1 MKLFFLCGYH
11 GCCCSYLDNLSI
23 LYQTQVQ
30 SYQNFV
36 VAHTLT
42 GNGQGNGAVVNYI
55 IFLSII
61 VDSNLRTILLVWVAL
76 SYCRITV
83 TIIGSGGGIGH
94 VLNTSLI
101 VVGWMIFLVVAR
113 MDIALGNLKTY
124 QRMLGIVSIN
134 IYCNF
139 TDYYLHLPS
148 LNMLKMLLT

>member
-55 IFLSII
+55 IGLFVV
-61 VDSNLRTILLVWVAL
+61 VDSGLRTVLVVWMDL
-76 SYCRITV
+76 SSHCLTV
-83 TIIGSGGGIGH
+83 PSIGAGEGVGN
-94 VLNTSLI
+94 VLKPSLI
-101 VVGWMIFLVVAR
+101 VSGW
-113 MDIALGNLKTY
+113 TY
-124 QRMLGIVSIN
+124 FEWSQDGYR
-134 IYCNF
+134 
-139 TDYYLHLPS
+139 HW
-148 LNMLKMLLT
+148 